1 MVKDDHKINEG
12 RRKALKKIAAGTSV
26 LIGYSLL
33 PEKWSLPIIQSVV
46 LPAHAATSG
55 EVPPPPVV
63 PSFVQCAIEWQSGD
77 QGTGSIGFAVTGS
90 ITPAG
95 TYPYQITFSTEGVVE
110 SFTTAPFNTDPTGVY
125 SVGTGFNVGPG
136 YTRVTAVVTSTA
148 VSGSTTCSFDVPPAE
163 QVP

>member
-63 PSFVQCAIEWQSGD
+63 PSFVQCTIEWLSGD
-77 QGTGSIGFAVTGS
+77 QGTGGISFVVTGS

-95 TYPYQITFSTEGVVE
+95 IYPIQVAFSTEGVVD
-110 SFTTAPFNTDPTGVY
+110 SGTFPLNTDPTGVY
-125 SVGTGFNVGPG
+125 SIGIGPGSGPG
-136 YTRVTAVVTSTA
+136 YTQVTVVVTSTA
-148 VSGSTTCSFDVPPAE
+148 VSGSTTCSIEVPPAP
-163 QVP
+163 QIP